1 MVIVAALAA
10 LLVAAPNVDK
20 LVLPAAQVG
29 PGYQL
34 AQRTDGVGVVNT
46 VTLDLCGRSG
56 YPSEKLRV
64 SRLQVDYVKKG
75 AQIGLSNE
83 VVAYKPGGAA
93 LAMREVLA
101 HATGCPARPVDTG
114 QPGFPKLK
122 FVITQLHDA
131 KLLKGAVAVRVQLT
145 GIVQGKP
152 FVAISYAVYQRFGNI
167 LSGVYSFGPDSK
179 QQLSMCLQAA
189 ERSAQRLRSGAG
201 PKGPIA

>member
-1 MVIVAALAA
+1 
-10 LLVAAPNVDK
+10 
-20 LVLPAAQVG
+20 
-29 PGYQL
+29 
-34 AQRTDGVGVVNT
+34 
-46 VTLDLCGRSG
+46 
-56 YPSEKLRV
+56 
-64 SRLQVDYVKKG
+64 
-75 AQIGLSNE
+75 
-83 VVAYKPGGAA
+83 
-93 LAMREVLA
+93 MREVLA